1 MGGTSEKISEKS
13 SPATDADIQ
22 RIVEENEPG
31 VGDFLA
37 AYERV
42 EEHYFAVV
50 SGPRAI
56 RTTTNTAA
64 Q

>member
-1 MGGTSEKISEKS
+1 MGKS
-13 SPATDADIQ
+13 SASATDADIK

-42 EEHYFAVV
+42 EEQYFAVV
-50 SGPRAI
+50 SGLRATV